1 MTCLTPVSG
10 RSAGGGHGNSLQY
23 SCLGNPMDRGGWQ
36 ATVHGV
42 TKELETMEHACHTTP
57 QLICNL
63 QNVVLISAVQQ
74 SDSVMSGECVISSVL
89 SRHHKN
95 LKRRTLKPSDRL
107 CLSSRTDQCYSSVL
121 QLRVTAQLY
130 LENKGKYI
138 LKA

>member
-1 MTCLTPVSG
+1 
-10 RSAGGGHGNSLQY
+10 
-23 SCLGNPMDRGGWQ
+23 MDRGGWQ

-95 LKRRTLKPSDRL
+95 LKRWTLKPLDRL
-107 CLSSRTDQCYSSVL
+107 CLGSWTDHVTAFGQIS
-121 QLRVTAQLY
+121 VTAQLY

-138 LKA
+138 LKT